1 MIVGMDFGTTNSGM
15 ALYDGTAVRVLPL
28 DPSNN
33 NPRVLPTAIYVTNEQ
48 GIIIGRAA
56 IDHYYSDNIGR
67 PIKLRKVWIGELEV
81 YAEDMY
87 YVTDAYAFVD
97 VLSPGRLFLSVKT
110 SLRDENYPGTV
121 VGQYYYALENL
132 IALFMSSVKVR
143 AQQMVGKE
151 LTQIVLGRPVRFAR
165 DPAHD
170 RLAQARLL
178 QAAFRA
184 GYEKVYFQYEPIAAA
199 YSYETSI
206 DKPENVLIFDFGG
219 GTLDITIM
227 RLGEPGNRKVLAT
240 GGIPVAG
247 DVFDQKL
254 VRAKLPKHFGENTQ
268 YGDRR
273 KALTMPQWIYDSF
286 SDWQKLL
293 ELHSSENRRIL
304 EEIARTARH
313 RYQIEMLL
321 ALVSSNYGLK
331 MFDVVEASKKQ
342 LSQKRGADILLD
354 GPGFQVRDFVTR
366 TEFEGVIRPEI
377 RAIEDHLLET
387 VQASGLA
394 PGDIDAVIRTGG
406 SSQIPVFHEMLSKL
420 FGVDKVKAI
429 DTFSSVTAGL
439 GIIAH
444 GIEQG
449 EIDAVGYTPEDL
461 AKFKQPDTHQPNV
474 PAVNLELLQRRIVL
488 DEGAV
493 DSIAEEEL
501 SIESGQA
508 LVLVGEDG
516 RIAAIEN
523 VLTQRRGGAEERP
536 VGKTDAVSH
545 SEQKEKSASSAK
557 SAVDFDLTG
566 PVTAVLAAGFDE
578 QVLLITTHYRFLLVT
593 PRQLADWG
601 RMGFL
606 LGDMHKLEREER
618 VCALASWTAVS
629 KQPKLL
635 LVTSAGVARPY
646 PTNVLASSIQAPIP
660 FKFDHPLDGIVLA
673 ALGVSGHEQLVL
685 TTRTGKGVRWSVQA
699 LRTSGT
705 QAINLGNEDRVMGA
719 VLASQEDELLLLTA
733 DGYGRKLA
741 AEWVFAPER
750 PNQKGKSLVARRSEV
765 VGTAVYTENKT
776 LYALTPSHWLP
787 VNATELPLETS
798 TKSAS
803 VLKLED
809 GVIVTG
815 VLSMPIE

>member
-15 ALYDGTAVRVLPL
+15 ALYDGQTVRVLPL
-28 DPSNN
+28 DPSNT

-48 GIIIGRAA
+48 GIVIGRAA
-56 IDHYYSDNIGR
+56 IDQYYSDNIGR
-67 PIKLRKVWIGELEV
+67 PVKLRKVWIGELEV

-110 SLRDENYPGTV
+110 SLRDESYPGTV

-132 IALFMSSVKVR
+132 IGLYLTAVKIR
-143 AQQMVGKE
+143 AEQMVGKP
-151 LTQIVLGRPVRFAR
+151 LTQIVLGRPVRFAT
-165 DPAHD
+165 DPEHD

-199 YSYETSI
+199 YSYETTI

-219 GTLDITIM
+219 GTLDITVM
-227 RLGEPGNRKVLAT
+227 RLGEPGKRQVLAT

-254 VRAKLPKHFGENTQ
+254 VRAKLPKHFGEGTQ

-273 KALTMPQWIYDSF
+273 KALTTPQWIYDSF

-293 ELHSSENRRIL
+293 ELQSAENRRIL
-304 EEIARTARH
+304 EDIAQTARY

-331 MFDVVEASKKQ
+331 MFDLMEASKKQ
-342 LSQKRGADILLD
+342 LSEKRGSEILLE

-366 TEFEGVIRPEI
+366 TEFEGIIRPEI

-387 VQASGLA
+387 LQASGLA
-394 PGDIDAVIRTGG
+394 AGDIDAVIRTGG
-406 SSQIPVFHEMLSKL
+406 SSQIPVFHEMLSRL
-420 FGVDKVKAI
+420 FGADKVKAI

-439 GIIAH
+439 GVIAH
-444 GIEQG
+444 GIEKG
-449 EIDAVGYTPEDL
+449 EIDAVGYTPKDL
-461 AKFKQPDTHQPNV
+461 AKFSQPNTHQPKV
-474 PAVNLELLQRRIVL
+474 PAINLELLQRRIVL

-493 DSIAEEEL
+493 DSMVEVDTL
-501 SIESGQA
+501 IESGQA

-516 RIAAIEN
+516 SI
-523 VLTQRRGGAEERP
+523 
-536 VGKTDAVSH
+536 
-545 SEQKEKSASSAK
+545 
-557 SAVDFDLTG
+557 SAVENSLLQG
-566 PVTAVLAAGFDE
+566 GKVAELQSGKVAAVLGVGFDE
-578 QVLLITTHYRFLLVT
+578 QVLMITTHYRFLLAT
-593 PRQLADWG
+593 PRQLADWR
-601 RMGFL
+601 RMGL
-606 LGDMHKLEREER
+606 TLGDMHKLEREER
-618 VCALASWTAVS
+618 VCALANWTAVF

-660 FKFDHPLDGIVLA
+660 FKFDHPLDGIVVA
-673 ALGVSGHEQLVL
+673 ALGTAGNEDLVI
-685 TTRTGKGVRWSVQA
+685 TTQTGKGVRWPVNT

-705 QAINLGNEDRVMGA
+705 QAINLNEDDRVTGA
-719 VLASQEDELLLLTA
+719 VLVGKEDELLLLTA
-733 DGYGRKLA
+733 DGYGRKLM
-741 AEWVFAPER
+741 AEWVFVPTK
-750 PNQKGKSLVARRSEV
+750 PNQKGKSLVSRRGDV
-765 VGTAVYTENKT
+765 VGTAVYAEDAALWAITESQILPIDTEN
-776 LYALTPSHWLP
+776 
-787 VNATELPLETS
+787 LPLEAS
-798 TKSAS
+798 TKTNQ
-803 VLKLED
+803 LLELTETEA
-809 GVIVTG
+809 ITG
-815 VLSMPIE
+815 IILLPRL